1 MMIMQIHTLSLKA
14 FCAPD
19 EPAADT
25 AEAGAAMVG
34 EENEARA
41 NVDRFRNLEM
51 SKSACEHA

>member
-1 MMIMQIHTLSLKA
+1 MMIIPMHTLSLKA

-19 EPAADT
+19 APAADT

-34 EENEARA
+34 EENDARA
-41 NVDRFRNLEM
+41 NVDRFRNQEM